1 LLSVAVRGFD
11 VDCLRGLEPRRERLA
26 ADVGRSLMLVTALR
40 PHLGYD
46 ACARIA
52 LHAHDHDLT
61 LCEAAMS
68 LGLVTG
74 EQFDAWVRPERML
87 SNDAG

>member
-1 LLSVAVRGFD
+1 
-11 VDCLRGLEPRRERLA
+11 
-26 ADVGRSLMLVTALR
+26 VTALR

-52 LHAHDHDLT
+52 LHAGAHDLT
-61 LCEAAMS
+61 LREAALT

-74 EQFDAWVRPERML
+74 EQFDLWVKPEMML
-87 SNDAG
+87 SNQSI